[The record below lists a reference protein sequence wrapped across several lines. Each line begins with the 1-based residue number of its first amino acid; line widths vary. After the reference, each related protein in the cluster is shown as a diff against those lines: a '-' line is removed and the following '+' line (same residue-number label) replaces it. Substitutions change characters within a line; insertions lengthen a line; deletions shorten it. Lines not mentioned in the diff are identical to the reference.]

1 MEEECRRSEQL
12 GVTMRFLLGLRREKH
27 IFGLGLPSDPVD
39 PVEQVEHMY
48 LWRLIASDPRIKEYV
63 NAITENIKL
72 NDLSKQGVLVDPLV
86 VGVDLC
92 GQEPGRSAARLFL
105 GSSAI
110 IGYSEGRLGL
120 RLHAGEGVDYSLD
133 LQAALRLAGEFMPKV
148 RFGHALGFA
157 RHIDVRGYERS
168 KQVIERL
175 QLLMDRGLCL
185 EVNLTSNHCLLGTDI
200 ETHPLKEFLRLQ
212 WPVVLGTDDPSIWE
226 PSELQNEFELAIKA
240 GLIETKAQL
249 DQMVLNSIK
258 HSFVEDQTKARLL
271 NEVETRLALQ

>member
-86 VGVDLC
+86 VGVDLAAKNRVVP
-92 GQEPGRSAARLFL
+92 QPGYFSARLR
-105 GSSAI
+105 SSAI
-110 IGYSEGRLGL
+110 RRSPRLT
-120 RLHAGEGVDYSLD
+120 APCGEGVDYSLD

-185 EVNLTSNHCLLGTDI
+185 EVNLTSNQL
-200 ETHPLKEFLRLQ
+200 
-212 WPVVLGTDDPSIWE
+212 PSR
-226 PSELQNEFELAIKA
+226 
-240 GLIETKAQL
+240 
-249 DQMVLNSIK
+249 
-258 HSFVEDQTKARLL
+258 H
-271 NEVETRLALQ
+271 